1 MHGPEVSHPTPLLV
15 MCGDGLRRGGWLRS
29 DSASEWLIPSSLHKE
44 GPPATLAESSNPSAV
59 GETGENHAIQSDSL
73 TLLSLPPPLEH
84 PRLRRSLPGSLEWSP
99 GPRHWCHF
107 PNQPE
112 GVNMSAAGRL
122 RLCNYSIASNQT
134 TQRRPLCKGNI
145 IQNAAESVLAQLAKQ
160 VSGRNIFF
168 CLRACTSTSGK
179 QPVGIGQGM
188 TFLPCMG
195 RTRSHLAGRLNG
207 LKHIG
212 VVAAVVP

>member
-1 MHGPEVSHPTPLLV
+1 
-15 MCGDGLRRGGWLRS
+15 
-29 DSASEWLIPSSLHKE
+29 
-44 GPPATLAESSNPSAV
+44 
-59 GETGENHAIQSDSL
+59 
-73 TLLSLPPPLEH
+73 
-84 PRLRRSLPGSLEWSP
+84 
-99 GPRHWCHF
+99 
-107 PNQPE
+107 
-112 GVNMSAAGRL
+112 MSAAGRL
-122 RLCNYSIASNQT
+122 RLNNSSIASNQT

-168 CLRACTSTSGK
+168 CLFCPRACTSTSGK

-195 RTRSHLAGRLNG
+195 RTRSRLAGRLNG

>member
-1 MHGPEVSHPTPLLV
+1 
-15 MCGDGLRRGGWLRS
+15 
-29 DSASEWLIPSSLHKE
+29 
-44 GPPATLAESSNPSAV
+44 
-59 GETGENHAIQSDSL
+59 
-73 TLLSLPPPLEH
+73 
-84 PRLRRSLPGSLEWSP
+84 
-99 GPRHWCHF
+99 
-107 PNQPE
+107 
-112 GVNMSAAGRL
+112 MSAAGRL
-122 RLCNYSIASNQT
+122 RLNNSSIASNQT

-168 CLRACTSTSGK
+168 CLFCLFCPRACASTSGK

-195 RTRSHLAGRLNG
+195 RTRSRLAGRLNG